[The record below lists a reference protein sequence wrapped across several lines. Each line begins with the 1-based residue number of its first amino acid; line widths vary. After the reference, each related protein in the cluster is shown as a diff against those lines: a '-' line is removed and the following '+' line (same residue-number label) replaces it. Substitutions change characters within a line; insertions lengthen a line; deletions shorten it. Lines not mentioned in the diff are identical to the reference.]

1 MQNGFRVFASLVPLT
16 AHCTS
21 QHSRQYKSVVVNGNV
36 TKALRLLNTHIKEEK
51 LIDKWR
57 AAGTYIKPSHQRVIK
72 QKETTQKLNK
82 QKFKSMMYWVM
93 QAKSRYLHR
102 TNHCATVLQ
111 ADDCLYGQR
120 F

>member
-1 MQNGFRVFASLVPLT
+1 MQSGFRVFASLVPLL
-16 AHCTS
+16 TS
-21 QHSRQYKSVVVNGNV
+21 QQSRQYKSVVVNGNV

-57 AAGTYIKPSHQRVIK
+57 AAGTYIKPSHQRVIQ
-72 QKETTQKLNK
+72 QKETTKKLNK

-93 QAKSRYLHR
+93 QAKSR
-102 TNHCATVLQ
+102 
-111 ADDCLYGQR
+111 G